1 MNNARFYY
9 SSRACNALG
18 RAGGGGGGGEIAGPL
33 GDSKNKPSP

>member
-9 SSRACNALG
+9 PSRACNALG
-18 RAGGGGGGGEIAGPL
+18 RVGGGEIAGPL